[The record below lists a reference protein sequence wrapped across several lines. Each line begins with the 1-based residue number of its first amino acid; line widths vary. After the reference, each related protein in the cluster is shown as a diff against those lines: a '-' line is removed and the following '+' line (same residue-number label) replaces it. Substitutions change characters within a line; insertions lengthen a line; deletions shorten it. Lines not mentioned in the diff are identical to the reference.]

1 LSPEGT
7 AETSQDASPGSCWT
21 LYNEDTQDC
30 VLGDFQPSLAGLVRT
45 KSYPGLTSWAILS
58 RPFGTLF
65 RTRNFSRRH

>member
-1 LSPEGT
+1 
-7 AETSQDASPGSCWT
+7 